1 MDKLT
6 QYRQLI
12 KQILLEQTRIPY
24 AYGDITIE
32 TVFDT
37 QNDRYMLTD
46 VGWDRTGRV
55 YGVVAHVDIINSK
68 FWIQRDG
75 TEESLPVMLVNQ
87 GVPKEDIIVAYR
99 TPTERELMGFAIA

>member
-12 KQILLEQTRIPY
+12 QQLLTDQTTVPY
-24 AYGDITIE
+24 AYGQITIE

-37 QNDRYMLTD
+37 VNDRYMLAD

-55 YGVVAHVDIINSK
+55 YGIIAHVDIIDGK

-75 TEESLPVMLVNQ
+75 TEESIPIMLLDK
-87 GVPKEDIIVAYR
+87 GIPKEDIVVAYR
-99 TPTERELMGFAIA
+99 TPTERELMGFAVA